1 MRITAVGREPLPLTA
16 WSSLRV
22 FLWYFGTQLVVGG
35 ILGFFLGMGSAF
47 GSEDTA
53 ARIGDAT
60 TRYLIPFAVIG
71 MVVAALV
78 MFHKARQRFPGG
90 SWSTIVAALG
100 WREAPRRDIVAGIAA
115 GVLLAAFYLLV
126 LTRLFPPHP
135 GQSFGPLSEAAASAP
150 TSVRILF
157 ALLAVF
163 FAPPVEEF
171 LFRGVLL
178 TGFGNSWGVGPAA
191 LIVTILFAVG
201 HVTEVRTYWPALLS
215 ISVLA
220 AVTMALRLRTRSLWP
235 GIGTHAGYNAALM
248 ATMLLNTG

>member
-1 MRITAVGREPLPLTA
+1 MRISAIGREPLPLTA

-35 ILGFFLGMGSAF
+35 LLGVFLGIWDAVG
-47 GSEDTA
+47 GEDA
-53 ARIGDAT
+53 AAHIGDGT

-78 MFHKARQRFPGG
+78 MFRKARQRFPSG
-90 SWSTIVAALG
+90 SWPTILAALG
-100 WREAPRRDIVAGIAA
+100 WRQAPPRDIVIGAVAGA
-115 GVLLAAFYLLV
+115 LLAAFYLLV
-126 LTRLFPPHP
+126 LARLFPPHP
-135 GQSFGPLSEAAASAP
+135 GQSFGPLSQAAASAS
-150 TSVRILF
+150 TSVRVLF

-191 LIVTILFAVG
+191 VIVTLLFAVG
-201 HVTEVRTYWPALLS
+201 HMAEVRTYWPALLS

-220 AVTMALRLRTRSLWP
+220 SVTMALRLRTRSLLP
-235 GIGTHAGYNAALM
+235 GIGMHASYNAALM
-248 ATMLLNTG
+248 ATMFIGAN

>member
-22 FLWYFGTQLVVGG
+22 FLWYFGTQLFVGG
-35 ILGFFLGMGSAF
+35 ILGFFLGMRTGA
-47 GSEDTA
+47 GSEIA
-53 ARIGDAT
+53 ATQIGDAT
-60 TRYLIPFAVIG
+60 TQYLIPFAAIG

-78 MFHKARQRFPGG
+78 MFAKARRRFPGG
-90 SWSTIVAALG
+90 YWPTIVAALG
-100 WREAPRRDIVAGIAA
+100 WRQAPRRDVVAGIAA

-126 LTRLFPPHP
+126 LTKLFPPHP
-135 GQSFGPLSEAAASAP
+135 GQSFGPLSEAAASAS
-150 TSVRILF
+150 TAVRILF

-178 TGFGNSWGVGPAA
+178 TGFGNSWGAGPAA
-191 LIVTILFAVG
+191 LIVTLLFAVG
-201 HVTEVRTYWPALLS
+201 HLTEVRTYWPALLS
-215 ISVLA
+215 ITVLA

-235 GIGTHAGYNAALM
+235 GIGMHSGYNAALM
-248 ATMLLNTG
+248 ATMLLSTG

>member
-1 MRITAVGREPLPLTA
+1 
-16 WSSLRV
+16 V

-35 ILGFFLGMGSAF
+35 ILGFFLGMGTAS
-47 GSEDTA
+47 GSEDAA
-53 ARIGDAT
+53 ARLGDAT
-60 TRYLIPFAVIG
+60 TRYLIPFAMIG

-78 MFHKARQRFPGG
+78 MFTKARQRFPAGY
-90 SWSTIVAALG
+90 WPTVLAALG
-100 WREAPRRDIVAGIAA
+100 WRVAPRRDIVAGIAA

-135 GQSFGPLSEAAASAP
+135 GQSFGPLSEAAASAS

-201 HVTEVRTYWPALLS
+201 HLTEVRTYWPALLS

-248 ATMLLNTG
+248 ATMLISTG

>member
-1 MRITAVGREPLPLTA
+1 MPITAVGREPLPLTA

-35 ILGFFLGMGSAF
+35 ILGFFLGMR
-47 GSEDTA
+47 TA
-53 ARIGDAT
+53 AGGEDAAAQIGDAT
-60 TRYLIPFAVIG
+60 TRYLIPFAMFG
-71 MVVAALV
+71 MLVAALV
-78 MFHKARQRFPGG
+78 MFTKARQRFPGG
-90 SWSTIVAALG
+90 SWPTILAALG
-100 WREAPRRDIVAGIAA
+100 WRETPRRDITVGIAA
-115 GVLLAAFYLLV
+115 GVLLAVFYLLV

-135 GQSFGPLSEAAASAP
+135 GQSFGPLSEAAASAS

-201 HVTEVRTYWPALLS
+201 HLTEVRTYWPALLS

-235 GIGTHAGYNAALM
+235 GIGMHAGYNAALM
-248 ATMLLNTG
+248 ATMLLSAG